1 MYLKSTVLLKVKC
14 IIFDYLVIYVNV
26 AKARVSVRFFLH

>member
-1 MYLKSTVLLKVKC
+1 MYLKSTVKC